1 MHIFLHVSLVTRNG
15 KIVWKHGLNWS
26 FNALQNQA
34 ILELIVLYC
43 DYCLF
48 FFFFRTKYKY
58 SRIKLCYNRLKF
70 VKETQISTVSNTADS
85 QNS

>member
-43 DYCLF
+43 DYCHF
-48 FFFFRTKYKY
+48 FFFFEQNTN
-58 SRIKLCYNRLKF
+58 IAG
-70 VKETQISTVSNTADS
+70 SNCAIIG
-85 QNS
+85 